1 MKQEI
6 IKERIEEVREELRR
20 EHLSAFVFSSLR
32 PERKEYMVVTLKSV
46 ASWVNGVSEE
56 VGNLTI
62 AEWIGRELE
71 DMADKDVGIDG
82 MLNPVTDVETLKEA
96 LKHQGGITLRTNFN
110 PLQRIWKESVRPT
123 PIEILPLELPDEEVR
138 MKLTRIRRALREQHA
153 DGMLMMHWEDIVWT
167 LNLKDDEVRH
177 YGDMAA
183 FLLIASNQTTIYI
196 NKVCISEAMKTYLSV
211 QDITIA
217 DSRDINK
224 GLKDYFE
231 YNILLDPH
239 EVCYTL
245 FQQVERKIVRGTSP
259 VFAMRQKK

>member
-1 MKQEI
+1 M

-32 PERKEYMVVTLKSV
+32 PERKEYVVVTLKSV

-56 VGNLTI
+56 AGNLTI

-82 MLNPVTDVETLKEA
+82 MLNPTADVEALKEA
-96 LKHQGGITLRTNFN
+96 LKRQGGITLRTNFN
-110 PLQRIWKESVRPT
+110 PLQRIWKDAVLPT
-123 PIEILPLELPDEEVR
+123 PIEILPLQLPDEEVR
-138 MKLTRIRRALREQHA
+138 MKLTHIRRALREQHA

-196 NKVCISEAMKTYLSV
+196 KCCRSSNAT
-211 QDITIA
+211 A
-217 DSRDINK
+217 
-224 GLKDYFE
+224 
-231 YNILLDPH
+231 
-239 EVCYTL
+239 TL
-245 FQQVERKIVRGTSP
+245 TSMP
-259 VFAMRQKK
+259 T

>member
-1 MKQEI
+1 MEQKV

-56 VGNLTI
+56 AGNLTI

-82 MLNPVTDVETLKEA
+82 MLNPVADIEVLKEA

-110 PLQRIWKESVRPT
+110 PLQRIWKDSIRPT

-167 LNLKDDEVRH
+167 LNLKDDEARH

-183 FLLIASNQTTIYI
+183 FLLIASNQATIYI
-196 NKVCISEAMKTYLSV
+196 NKVYVSESMKTYLSV
-211 QDITIA
+211 QDIAIA

-231 YNILLDPH
+231 YNILLDPQ

-245 FQQVERKIVRGTSP
+245 YQQVERKIVRGTSP
-259 VFAMRQKK
+259 VFAMRQK